1 MVDPSG
7 LALLAGRLWV
17 AEDRT
22 LPKRAVAWDLATRK
36 VVREVF
42 GNPAY
47 GGPGAGFDPK
57 DPTHWVGEGAAWT
70 LDFERRTAECRG
82 ILGWTATGPMHWR
95 FIRQEGRTYL
105 LGMGMANVL
114 TVLQDDGTLRPAALW
129 ASCHHFSYAY
139 DWHPPAAFVDA
150 FTAAYPQL
158 NYKAGTWGRPDHG
171 PGMLWVD
178 RNGDGAMQQ
187 EEFEFSGAANLEG
200 GSWGHDL
207 SDLTLRLPGDAA
219 GKPLVATLKPDGV
232 DARGVPRY
240 PRLAAA
246 VAAAARLQD
255 PPRFNGG
262 FRNVSSATR
271 GGDLVVL
278 SEPMTCWSPDG
289 RLQWRY
295 PNRWSNV
302 HGSHGAPLPETGVI
316 QGALFVLGMAPLD
329 DRTDVFVING
339 NHGRFF
345 VLTSDGL
352 YLDEMF
358 NDCRVAQTVDD
369 KLIGGECFGGVFGR
383 ADDGGYWLQT
393 GGNGFRVY
401 RVKGLDRLRRAQG
414 EVSVEAR
421 HLLAA
426 QRRAERR
433 QVGTAAAKI
442 ARLERLERPPAGD
455 GSGNGWP
462 TGEPLVWDRPGGA
475 YRVAV
480 RLGCDATHLYVR
492 YEVADPSPWVNKGT
506 DWTLLFKTGDSVDLQ
521 LGTDPSADPRRK
533 GPVPGDLRLLMAPMG
548 TQTVAVLYRH
558 RVPGTKQGMAF
569 SSPWRTETVDV
580 VKRLEGVKIAVQ
592 KGGDAYRLEAAIPLA
607 ELGLD
612 PKAGGPW
619 KADLGVI
626 YGDDAGTVNLSRN
639 YWANEVT
646 GLVNDVPGEI
656 MLNPDLWGTLK
667 MEGL

>member
-1 MVDPSG
+1 
-7 LALLAGRLWV
+7 
-17 AEDRT
+17 
-22 LPKRAVAWDLATRK
+22 
-36 VVREVF
+36 
-42 GNPAY
+42 
-47 GGPGAGFDPK
+47 
-57 DPTHWVGEGAAWT
+57 
-70 LDFERRTAECRG
+70 
-82 ILGWTATGPMHWR
+82 
-95 FIRQEGRTYL
+95 
-105 LGMGMANVL
+105 
-114 TVLQDDGTLRPAALW
+114 
-129 ASCHHFSYAY
+129 
-139 DWHPPAAFVDA
+139 
-150 FTAAYPQL
+150 
-158 NYKAGTWGRPDHG
+158 
-171 PGMLWVD
+171 MLWVD

-187 EEFEFSGAANLEG
+187 VEFEFSGAANLEG
-200 GSWGHDL
+200 GSWGHDV

-232 DARGVPRY
+232 DAWGVPRY
-240 PRLAAA
+240 PRLAEA

-316 QGALFVLGMAPLD
+316 QGALFVLGMAPVD
-329 DRTDVFVING
+329 DRTDVFIING

-414 EVSVEAR
+414 DVSVEPR

-433 QVGTAAAKI
+433 QVGTAAAKV
-442 ARLERLERPPAGD
+442 ARLERLERSPAGD

-480 RLGCDATHLYVR
+480 RLGCDATNLYVR
-492 YEVADPSPWVNKGT
+492 YEVTDPSPWVNNGT
-506 DWTLLFKTGDSVDLQ
+506 DWTLLFKTGDSADLQ
-521 LGTDPSADPRRK
+521 LGTDPAADPRRK
-533 GPVPGDLRLLMAPMG
+533 GPVPGDIRLLMAPMG

-580 VKRLEGVKIAVQ
+580 VKRLEGVKIGVQ

-667 MEGL
+667 REGL